1 MGKTG
6 RPSNPQP
13 LTLTVVGDAPSVSS
27 VNPRASVLASG
38 GERGWTT
45 NGRGWLNFENWGW
58 VSSDEKQE
66 MLLDAQVSALLH
78 LRRSWVLQDGVQIT
92 PTEGVSPMKAYRQ
105 INEKYERAV
114 KAADLCRWM
123 LCNTSDSFHDT
134 LMQWQHADWWR
145 NQASDLIWR
154 EQEWGEYAG
163 KLMLDRM
170 PVYGPD
176 SYLIWRKNGR
186 IIGLESLN
194 EPRENGRPKVYP
206 IEKFAL
212 HRFRP
217 DARHPLGS
225 DLARV
230 AQMAHFIKR
239 ESQPERLKNLA
250 QFGSPYTYATAPEN
264 AVHPVPLLDADEN
277 EMTYPAGHPKAGQVI
292 MVSPARAM
300 QENLREGF
308 ESGGQGVFPGGA
320 SVNLLQAQGD
330 GKIFSDIARD
340 MNWELAVAILGT
352 GTLTQEQNYGSNAT
366 AKTGS
371 ETVNTPILSDKT
383 ALADVIKKS
392 ICTMAVRYNLPKKYW
407 DVVPTVTCGD
417 PKANLWES
425 LLTTLLNTMPAEQA
439 IEIGGELAR
448 RNGLPDLDFA
458 RLREMAQN
466 GELPV
471 NTIPQSNGQ
480 SDNGSTQTQ

>member
-1 MGKTG
+1 MAEIQYDFTNQ
-6 RPSNPQP
+6 S
-13 LTLTVVGDAPSVSS
+13 APRVTAAD
-27 VNPRASVLASG
+27 PRAQALQSPNSYS
-38 GERGWTT
+38 WSTT
-45 NGRGWLNFENWGW
+45 SRGWLCFDGFGN
-58 VSSDEKQE
+58 VSGEEKRE

-78 LRRSWVLQDGVQIT
+78 LRRSWVLQDGVQIR
-92 PTEGVSPMKAYRQ
+92 PTEGVEPMKAYRQ

-114 KAADLCRWM
+114 KAANMCRWM
-123 LCNTSDSFHDT
+123 LCNTQDSFHDT

-145 NQASDLIWR
+145 NQASELIWR
-154 EQEWGEYAG
+154 DQEWGDYSG

-170 PVYGPD
+170 PVYGPE
-176 SYLIWRKNGR
+176 SYLIWRKQGQ
-186 IIGLESLN
+186 IIGLESLLDN
-194 EPRENGRPKVYP
+194 QGEYPPKVWA

-217 DARHPLGS
+217 DSRYVLGS
-225 DLARV
+225 DLANI
-230 AQMAHFIKR
+230 ASMAHWMKR
-239 ESQPERLKNLA
+239 ESQPERIKNMM

-264 AVHPVPLLDADEN
+264 SVVPVPLLDAGEN
-277 EMTYPAGHPKAGQVI
+277 EMRYPTGHAKAGQVI

-300 QENLREGF
+300 QENLKEGF
-308 ESGGQGVFPGGA
+308 ASGGQGVFPGG
-320 SVNLLQAQGD
+320 VKVGLLQAQGD

-392 ICTMAVRYNLPKKYW
+392 LCVPCVRYNLPKSYW

-417 PKANLWES
+417 PKANLWQS
-425 LLTTLLNTMPAEQA
+425 LLTTLMNAMPVEQA

-448 RNGLPDLDFA
+448 RNGLTSGDFD
-458 RLREMAQN
+458 RLRKQEMD
-466 GELPV
+466 GELPSQSV
-471 NTIPQSNGQ
+471 QPPQA
-480 SDNGSTQTQ
+480 GSTPQ